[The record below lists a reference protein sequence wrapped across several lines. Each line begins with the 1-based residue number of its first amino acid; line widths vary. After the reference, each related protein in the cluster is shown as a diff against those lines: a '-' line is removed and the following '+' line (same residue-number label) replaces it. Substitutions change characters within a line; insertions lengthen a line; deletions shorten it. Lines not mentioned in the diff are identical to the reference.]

1 MMSIRKS
8 FIVFAALS
16 LATAIVPLTMSAS
29 SAATKKAQTSGTV
42 TIGCLCTLTAGW
54 DPYKTSYGNLY
65 VPFFGAAYATLMDR
79 TNSGA
84 VAPGLAESWS
94 YPTKLTFQMKLRPNL
109 KFANGEPLN
118 AAAVKQNIE
127 RVVSGKVV
135 GPTTNQLSSVTKVT
149 TTGANIVTLTL
160 NAVDPALPLDFTQMM
175 GEMVAPA
182 ALNNPSDLSSAPY
195 GAGPYV
201 LDASST
207 TPGSLW
213 TFTRNPNYYAPSAY
227 PYSSVIFK
235 YYATDTTALSALQT
249 GQIDVTR
256 VSSNQVAAAKGSGLS
271 TVGWLSAIN
280 GLWIDDRTGKV
291 VPALKNVLVRQAINY
306 AINKQAVIKV
316 NGGGTP
322 ESSMFWKGSQ
332 AYVASASNYYSYNP
346 GKAKKLLKEAGYA
359 HGLKISFLSDPFFDS
374 INQVILADLQAVGID
389 ASINDQTTNYENDLA
404 TSPLAYFFW
413 FPQNAFNDAK
423 QLLLANGGYNFLH
436 TNDPEV
442 TKLFNVAA
450 NATSTAA
457 ATKDW
462 QALNLYIVKEAWFA
476 PIFNDGSQYFVS
488 NAQTKVTYIGW
499 NDWPALQDITP
510 IS

>member
-1 MMSIRKS
+1 MMRFKKS
-8 FIVFAALS
+8 FIVIAALS
-16 LATAIVPLTMSAS
+16 LATTIVPLTMTAS
-29 SAATKKAQTSGTV
+29 SAATKKAQTSSTL

-65 VPFFGAAYATLMDR
+65 VPFFGAAYATLLDR

-84 VAPGLAESWS
+84 VAPGLVQSWS

-109 KFANGEPLN
+109 KFADGEALD
-118 AAAVKQNIE
+118 AAAVKQNLD
-127 RVVSGKVV
+127 RVVVGKVV

-149 TTGANIVTLTL
+149 TTGSTIVTLTL
-160 NAVDPALPLDFTQMM
+160 SSVDPALPLDFTQMM

-182 ALNNPSDLSSAPY
+182 ALNTPADLNTAPY

-201 LDASST
+201 LDASNT

-213 TFTRNPNYYAPSAY
+213 TFTANANYYAPSSV
-227 PYSSVIFK
+227 PYSSVVFK

-256 VSSNQVAAAKGSGLS
+256 VSSEQVAAAKGSGLS
-271 TVGWLSAIN
+271 AVPWLSAIN

-306 AINKQAVIKV
+306 AINKKAVIKV

-332 AYVASASNYYSYNP
+332 AYVPAMSNYYSYNP
-346 GKAKKLLKEAGYA
+346 TKARKLLKEAGYA
-359 HGLKISFLSDPFFDS
+359 HGLKIAFLSDPFFDS
-374 INQVILADLQAVGID
+374 INQVILADLQAVGIK
-389 ASINDQTTNYENDLA
+389 ATINDQTTNYENDLA
-404 TSPLAYFFW
+404 TSPVAYFFW
-413 FPQNAFNDAK
+413 FPQNAFNDSK

-436 TNDPEV
+436 TRDPQV
-442 TKLFNVAA
+442 TKLFNAAA
-450 NATSTAA
+450 NATSTAV

-462 QALNLYIVKEAWFA
+462 QALNEYIVKEAWFA

-488 NAQTKVTYIGW
+488 NAQTKVTYIDW
-499 NDWPALQDITP
+499 NDWPALQDMTP
-510 IS
+510 SS